1 MSQDTIYFLWDC
13 LQYLINGIAQGSLY
27 AIVAL
32 GYTMVYGIIRLVNFA
47 HGEFLMLG
55 AFCGFY
61 ALRFNLPMPVAIL
74 ASMIGAGVVAL
85 IVERMIYRPI
95 RDHGRIP
102 ALITA
107 IGASLFFQYT
117 GQLVFGADPKTIPP
131 VFTEVL
137 YTFGEINI
145 SNIQI
150 FIFAITILILVFL
163 WWLTHFTK
171 IGVAMRATS
180 FNLKAAELMG
190 INTNKIIAFT
200 FFLGASLAGLAG
212 MLMGYTMSVEP
223 MMGMSLGLKAFV
235 AAVVGGIGV
244 IPGAALGG
252 FILGIAENLVAGL
265 YKSSFRDGVSFLI
278 LIIILLVKPGGILGK
293 NVKEKV

>member
-1 MSQDTIYFLWDC
+1 MKQETIYFLWDA
-13 LQYLINGIAQGSLY
+13 LQYFINGLAQGSLY

-47 HGEFLMLG
+47 HGEFLMIG
-55 AFCGFY
+55 AFCGYF
-61 ALRFNLPMPVAIL
+61 ALQLHLPMALAIFISALGAGFAAIL
-74 ASMIGAGVVAL
+74 
-85 IVERMIYRPI
+85 VERMLYRPI
-95 RDHGRIP
+95 RNEGRIP

-117 GQLVFGADPKTIPP
+117 GQLLLGADPKTLPP
-131 VFTEVL
+131 VFPHHL
-137 YTFGEINI
+137 YTFGEISI

-150 FIFAITILILVFL
+150 FIFFVTLLVLLFL
-163 WWLTHFTK
+163 WWFTHFTK
-171 IGVAMRATS
+171 TGLAMRATS

-190 INTNKIIAFT
+190 INTNRIISFT

-212 MLMGYTMSVEP
+212 ILMGYTMSVEP

-235 AAVVGGIGV
+235 AAVVGGIGI

-252 FILGIAENLVAGL
+252 FLLGIAENMVAGL
-265 YKSSFRDGVSFLI
+265 YKSSFRDGVSFFILI
-278 LIIILLVKPGGILGK
+278 LILLIKPSGILGK
-293 NVKEKV
+293 NSKEKV